1 MIFQDPSRPR
11 RVLAAL
17 RELVSD
23 PAVERLRIAVAYAN
37 PAGVAALERLLLR
50 AERAIEVEIVVTLDM
65 GITREAALQ
74 ALHDGTAICKVI
86 DTGAGPGTFHAK
98 AFVADR
104 GDEACRAIVGSANLT
119 YPALTT
125 NHEAIWVGEPD
136 SASLAAWEEWW
147 ADLWSVAADL
157 TPAVIEAYEE
167 RRPPAGRTERIADED
182 TDGDAPASSTGPSP
196 FTPQGPDPAAA
207 GWLAIDWGGTGEYK
221 VQLEI
226 PREPAEFFSPVSTDK
241 RPITVTVDGV
251 DYTDNQLVYYSHNGM
266 ARINLDADLPFL
278 AAGPPVGDC
287 LLFRRLG
294 SDHYEARL
302 LDPAERDERLVESD
316 ILGRTLQTRRHDG
329 TLRHFGWL

>member
-17 RELVSD
+17 RELVCD
-23 PAVERLRIAVAYAN
+23 RGVERLRIAVAYAN
-37 PAGVAALERLLLR
+37 PAGVAALERLLLL
-50 AERAIEVEIVVTLDM
+50 AERAIGVEIVVTLDM
-65 GITREAALQ
+65 GITRKAALQ
-74 ALHDGTAICKVI
+74 ALHDGDATCKVI
-86 DTGAGPGTFHAK
+86 ETGAGPGTFHAK

-104 GDEACRAIVGSANLT
+104 GAEACRAIVGSANLT

-125 NHEAIWVGEPD
+125 NHEAVWSGEPD

-147 ADLWSVAADL
+147 ADLWSAAADL
-157 TPAVIEAYEE
+157 TPALIEAYEE

-182 TDGDAPASSTGPSP
+182 TDGSTGPAP
-196 FTPQGPDPAAA
+196 FAPQGPDPAAA
-207 GWLAIDWGGTGEYK
+207 GWLAIDWGGTGGYR

-278 AAGPPVGDC
+278 AAGPPVGGC

-294 SDHYEARL
+294 YDHYEARL
-302 LDPAERDERLVESD
+302 LDPAERDERLVESG
-316 ILGRTLQTRRHDG
+316 ILGSTLQTRRHDD